1 MTTRDPKDAPGRPP
15 DSQGVYG
22 IAVTSDLVGTG
33 VQNLRAYEK
42 AGLLDP
48 GRTAGGT
55 RLYSS
60 DDVARLRRIQALL
73 AQGLNL
79 VGIALVLQLEEEN
92 QRLRDQLTHRR
103 RRRRGSRSSWSGP
116 DRCRSSSSSS
126 RAPRRSCR
134 SRAAESSSCCR
145 PSARPGSR

>member
-1 MTTRDPKDAPGRPP
+1 MTTHNPKDAQGRPP

-33 VQNLRAYEK
+33 IQNLRAYEK

-48 GRTAGGT
+48 VRTAGGT

-60 DDVARLRRIQALL
+60 DDVARLRHIQELL

-79 VGIALVLQLEEEN
+79 VGIAMVFELEEEN
-92 QRLRDQLTHRR
+92 QRLRDQLAHKQ
-103 RRRRGSRSSWSGP
+103 RRRRGV
-116 DRCRSSSSSS
+116 
-126 RAPRRSCR
+126 
-134 SRAAESSSCCR
+134 
-145 PSARPGSR
+145 

>member
-1 MTTRDPKDAPGRPP
+1 MTIRDPKDAQGRPP

-22 IAVTSDLVGTG
+22 IAVTSNLVGTG

-48 GRTAGGT
+48 ARTAGGT

-79 VGIALVLQLEEEN
+79 VGVALVLELEEEN
-92 QRLRDQLTHRR
+92 QRLRDQLAHKP
-103 RRRRGSRSSWSGP
+103 RRRRGT
-116 DRCRSSSSSS
+116 
-126 RAPRRSCR
+126 
-134 SRAAESSSCCR
+134 
-145 PSARPGSR
+145 

>member
-48 GRTAGGT
+48 ARTAGGT

-79 VGIALVLQLEEEN
+79 AGIAMVFELEEEN
-92 QRLRDQLTHRR
+92 QRLRDQLAHKR
-103 RRRRGSRSSWSGP
+103 RRRRGS
-116 DRCRSSSSSS
+116 
-126 RAPRRSCR
+126 
-134 SRAAESSSCCR
+134 
-145 PSARPGSR
+145 

>member
-1 MTTRDPKDAPGRPP
+1 MRDRDDGPGRPP

-22 IAVTSDLVGTG
+22 IAVTSELVGTG

-48 GRTAGGT
+48 ARTAGGT

-60 DDVARLRRIQALL
+60 DDVAKLRRIQALL

-79 VGIALVLQLEEEN
+79 AGITMVLELEEEN
-92 QRLRDQLTHRR
+92 QRLRDQLAHKQ
-103 RRRRGSRSSWSGP
+103 G
-116 DRCRSSSSSS
+116 
-126 RAPRRSCR
+126 
-134 SRAAESSSCCR
+134 R
-145 PSARPGSR
+145 PTDS

>member
-1 MTTRDPKDAPGRPP
+1 MTTRDSGATPGRPP

-22 IAVTSDLVGTG
+22 ITVTSDLVGTG

-48 GRTAGGT
+48 ARTAGGT

-60 DDVARLRRIQALL
+60 DNVARLRRIQALL

-79 VGIALVLQLEEEN
+79 AGIASVLELEEEN
-92 QRLRDQLTHRR
+92 QHLRDQLGHKS
-103 RRRRGSRSSWSGP
+103 RRRRGS
-116 DRCRSSSSSS
+116 
-126 RAPRRSCR
+126 
-134 SRAAESSSCCR
+134 
-145 PSARPGSR
+145 

>member
-1 MTTRDPKDAPGRPP
+1 MTARDPTDEPGRPP

-48 GRTAGGT
+48 ARTAGGT

-79 VGIALVLQLEEEN
+79 AGIALVLELEKEN
-92 QRLRDQLTHRR
+92 QSLRDQLTDKRK
-103 RRRRGSRSSWSGP
+103 RRRGG
-116 DRCRSSSSSS
+116 
-126 RAPRRSCR
+126 
-134 SRAAESSSCCR
+134 
-145 PSARPGSR
+145 